1 MADDSS
7 KKLFVEKVRHSTYA
21 RPFSIHQ
28 TIVNPNSEYAL
39 YLHCHPEMELFY
51 LDEGDLDF
59 YIEDRVYYLKE
70 GSAMFIPPGLLHSA
84 LKKYGTKCSFHA
96 VVFSRDMILMD
107 ELPPYCERYFTPV
120 YVRPYECIKVFDVT
134 VTEPENES
142 VLNLIRHVISF
153 INTNVREC
161 ELSIRGALLMIWQSM
176 YNMHIKNVQN
186 NSPSPKA
193 HSMMIECFDYIKEHY
208 NENITLADLS
218 YRAGMSEGH
227 FCRVFKDL
235 TGFSPFNYINR
246 LRISKSLELLTD
258 TDKKIS
264 EIASICGYNNIS
276 YFNRTFGKT
285 MHESPSE
292 YRRHFF

>member
-1 MADDSS
+1 M
-7 KKLFVEKVRHSTYA
+7 KNTYVEKVSHSTYA
-21 RPFSIHQ
+21 RPFSIHY
-28 TIVNPNSEYAL
+28 TEMWPSLTLAL

-51 LDEGDLDF
+51 LDDGELDM
-59 YIEDRVYYLKE
+59 YVEDRVYHLKSGE
-70 GSAMFIPPGLLHSA
+70 AMFMPPGLLHHAEKESGM
-84 LKKYGTKCSFHA
+84 KGGFHA

-120 YVRPYECIKVFDVT
+120 FVRPHECITVFDGSK
-134 VTEPENES
+134 EWHAG
-142 VLNLIRHVISF
+142 VLMLIKHIVSF
-153 INTNVREC
+153 QNTNVREC
-161 ELSIRGALLMIWQSM
+161 ELAIRGSLLMIWQTI
-176 YNMHIKNVQN
+176 YNNNIKAIQN

-193 HSMMIECFDYIKEHY
+193 YNMMIGCQDYIKDHY
-208 NENITLADLS
+208 NENITLAELAD
-218 YRAGMSEGH
+218 RAGMSEGH

-258 TDKKIS
+258 TNKKIS

-276 YFNRTFGKT
+276 YFNRTFART

-292 YRRHFF
+292 YRKHFF